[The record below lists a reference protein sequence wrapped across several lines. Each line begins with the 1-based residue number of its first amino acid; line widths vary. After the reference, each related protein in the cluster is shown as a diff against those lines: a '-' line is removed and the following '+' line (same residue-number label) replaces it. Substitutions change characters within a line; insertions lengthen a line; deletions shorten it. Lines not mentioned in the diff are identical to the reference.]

1 MLDPGAHRVSI
12 DRRFS
17 VCAAHNLIVEDEI
30 IEANPLQTRHINP
43 IAPTN
48 VYVRLPHLKSYTN
61 SMFISYN

>member
-1 MLDPGAHRVSI
+1 MLDPGADRVSI

-48 VYVRLPHLKSYTN
+48 VYV
-61 SMFISYN
+61 